1 MALSVSIYYVSASGY
16 NRVDTVRIVWF
27 QLQSGRRSAL
37 GIAALVALAL
47 SGCAASSPPGS
58 EFNDPFES
66 TNRAVHEFNKSFDKA
81 LFRPVSQAYGTVV
94 PSYGRQRLNNVQSHF
109 SLPSDIINGAL
120 QGRGENTVHNV
131 FRFLVNTTIG
141 VLGIFDPATSFG
153 LEDRSTDFG
162 ETLFVWGTGEGAYLE
177 VPFFGPYTQRDLVG
191 EVVDVVLN
199 PLSFV
204 SLSPPESYIPSGTYV
219 AEALDYRYEFADTV
233 DGIFYESA
241 DSYAQMRL
249 IYLENRRFRLGDTSQ
264 ATAID
269 PYEEL
274 YGE

>member
-1 MALSVSIYYVSASGY
+1 VGVQRMVLNQSNCGHRPRLA
-16 NRVDTVRIVWF
+16 TVAV
-27 QLQSGRRSAL
+27 
-37 GIAALVALAL
+37 AALLL

-58 EFNDPFES
+58 EFNDPYES
-66 TNRAVHEFNKSFDKA
+66 TNRAVHEFNKTFDRA

-94 PSYGRQRLNNVQSHF
+94 PGYGRQRLNNVQSHF
-109 SLPSDIINGAL
+109 SLPADTINAAL
-120 QGRGENTVHNV
+120 QGRGENTVHNF
-131 FRFLVNTTIG
+131 FRFVVNTTIG

-162 ETLFVWGTGEGAYLE
+162 ETLFVWGSGEGAYLE
-177 VPFFGPYTQRDLVG
+177 VPFFGPYTQRDLLG
-191 EVVDVVLN
+191 EVVDVIIN
-199 PLSFV
+199 PLSFI
-204 SLSPPESYIPSGTYV
+204 SLSPPEAYVPSGTYV

-233 DGIFYESA
+233 DGVLYESA

-264 ATAID
+264 TAAID